1 MAQVEAYQKRLVAIF
16 EKEYSHL
23 WERKELYTSTQAVA
37 RFGIAREFEEE
48 KVVEMWRSWIKWYE
62 EYRPDLIS
70 EDEEIIAKIHTSG
83 KYRFCGV
90 DKAGCPVLVIR
101 MRYHIVGL
109 ATAEQNLRYLLY
121 MIEKGVR
128 LAAQASTPPP
138 TQTPTS
144 SASSTTAARWPR
156 ATMSPRTA

>member
-1 MAQVEAYQKRLVAIF
+1 M
-16 EKEYSHL
+16 H
-23 WERKELYTSTQAVA
+23 TVA
-37 RFGIAREFEEE
+37 RFSIAREFDEE
-48 KVVEMWRSWIKWYE
+48 KIVEMWRNWIKWYE

-70 EDEEIIAKIHTSG
+70 EDEEIISKIHTSG
-83 KYRFCGV
+83 KYRFCGF

-128 LAAQASTPPP
+128 LAAQASTSFPMQRPI
-138 TQTPTS
+138 S
-144 SASSTTAARWPR
+144 SASSTTVEKWPKV
-156 ATMSPRTA
+156 TMSPRKA